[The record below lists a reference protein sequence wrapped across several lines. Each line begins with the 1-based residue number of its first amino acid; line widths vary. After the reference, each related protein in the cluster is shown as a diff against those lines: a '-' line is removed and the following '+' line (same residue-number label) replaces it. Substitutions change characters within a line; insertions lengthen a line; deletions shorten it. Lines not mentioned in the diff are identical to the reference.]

1 MFLLLIYRNDSF
13 SLNHP
18 CIVLQKTLE
27 NNNAHSS
34 QIKPIILAT
43 QSTQKMTN
51 NTKPTTQTPI
61 CYLGYA
67 FSDKNKMQ
75 RVGVYLVRFI
85 VIIHTPISSITT

>member
-1 MFLLLIYRNDSF
+1 MFYE
-13 SLNHP
+13 
-18 CIVLQKTLE
+18 KTLE

-61 CYLGYA
+61 CYLGYVD
-67 FSDKNKMQ
+67 SDKNKTAEGWHVP
-75 RVGVYLVRFI
+75 R
-85 VIIHTPISSITT
+85 